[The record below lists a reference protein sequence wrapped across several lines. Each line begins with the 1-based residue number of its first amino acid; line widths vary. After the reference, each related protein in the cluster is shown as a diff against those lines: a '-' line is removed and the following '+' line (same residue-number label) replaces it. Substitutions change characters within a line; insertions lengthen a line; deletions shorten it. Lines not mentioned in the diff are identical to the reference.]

1 MQKRRPRVPI
11 ALPLIALAL
20 LILGIL
26 ATPYIKSNFT
36 VEELGKN
43 VLLNAIPFVL
53 IFAAILLGYISLIV
67 LMASY
72 LGNNISARSFR
83 IVESILIAGIV
94 IGVVGMFQP
103 WFFFAYTYGFI
114 LLLISI
120 LSFIA
125 WSHIVPK
132 SEKIQEEVGR
142 MPGTRSD
149 TGVIESGK
157 GV

>member
-11 ALPLIALAL
+11 ALPVIAFVL

-26 ATPYIKSNFT
+26 ATPYIKSHYT

-53 IFAAILLGYISLIV
+53 IFAAILLGYITLIV
-67 LMASY
+67 LMVSY
-72 LGNNISARSFR
+72 LSDNISARSFR

-103 WFFFAYTYGFI
+103 WFFFAYTYGFL

-120 LSFIA
+120 FSFIG

-132 SEKIQEEVGR
+132 SEKI
-142 MPGTRSD
+142 
-149 TGVIESGK
+149 
-157 GV
+157 